1 LKFKNFIVTLQEKIR
16 NVVKAVINLRPV
28 SRPLQAQSRV
38 YDLKARLDWG
48 EPALTIIDVRD
59 RREFNISHIM
69 GAVPM
74 PMNEPTD
81 RVLSKLELGR
91 DIYVYGATD
100 EETVLGATKLREV
113 GYRNVSEIRGGLAAW
128 KAVGYPVEPM
138 STTVIL

>member
-1 LKFKNFIVTLQEKIR
+1 MIR
-16 NVVKAVINLRPV
+16 LFDIDPV
-28 SRPLQAQSRV
+28 SRPLQTQSLV

-74 PMNEPTD
+74 PLNEATD
-81 RVLSKLELGR
+81 RVLNKLELGR
-91 DIYVYGATD
+91 DIYIYGATD
-100 EETVLGATKLREV
+100 EETAVGAARLREA

-128 KAVGYPVEPM
+128 KAVGYPVESM
-138 STTVIL
+138 SINAIL